1 MKHKALVSALSD
13 KAQAGSIRVI
23 SGIEKISPKTK
34 VVANL
39 LKKLETKKSV
49 LLVISQK
56 NQNVNLASRN
66 IPNLQIDTTPNL
78 NAYEILKNRELL
90 ISKEALA
97 LFK

>member
-1 MKHKALVSALSD
+1 MKHKALGLALSD

-39 LKKLETKKSV
+39 LKKLETQKSV

-66 IPNLQIDTTPNL
+66 IPNLQIDTPPNL
-78 NAYEILKNRELL
+78 NAYEILKNRQLL

-97 LFK
+97 QFK